1 MRGTIDTVRVG
12 ERRFQPALLVLGFE
26 AIVLIAGSSPAAQ
39 SRAEILL
46 RQNAGLSAADLLA
59 LDAGVAVIHTLK
71 TPVREELAHV
81 GAVHINAPSE
91 RLVERFRDI
100 ERFERGPGV
109 PQIGRFGSSPRM
121 EDLALLTLPAADL
134 KALAMCRPG
143 SCDVQLP
150 AAAMSR
156 FRNEVNW
163 SSPDAG
169 RRVNEVARE
178 VLLALV
184 RAYQA
189 EGNAALGYYDD
200 DGEPIAVAEQFRGLL
215 ASSNELPASVPD
227 LIAYLDGYPRRRLSG
242 AEDFLYWSV
251 VDFGLKPTI
260 RVNHVTIYPLASA
273 PSSRVAYAIAIKQLY
288 ASHYFHSTLELRF
301 LVDDDRAGRRG
312 FWLLSITRS
321 RNDGMTG
328 LKGLFLRPVISR
340 RSGDAVR
347 GYLEHVKRQV
357 ERPAFTDG
365 PRQRLGNALSD
376 QPRAAHDRPATD
388 FARTPSMRSSSL
400 VDWETASYTVN

>member
-12 ERRFQPALLVLGFE
+12 ERRFKPALLVLGFG
-26 AIVLIAGSSPAAQ
+26 AIVLIAGSSHAAQ
-39 SRAEILL
+39 PRSRAEILL
-46 RQNAGLSAADLLA
+46 RQKAGLSAADLLA
-59 LDAGVAVIHTLK
+59 LDAGVAVIQTLE
-71 TPVREELAHV
+71 TPVRQELAHV
-81 GAVHINAPSE
+81 GAVHIDAPSE
-91 RLVERFRDI
+91 RLLERFRDI

-109 PQIGRFGSSPRM
+109 PQIGRFGSSPQL
-121 EDLALLTLPAADL
+121 EDLAWLTLPAADM
-134 KALAMCRPG
+134 KALATCRPG

-169 RRVNEVARE
+169 RQVNEVARE

-184 RAYQA
+184 RRYQA
-189 EGNAALGYYDD
+189 DGNAALGYYDD
-200 DGEPIAVAEQFRGLL
+200 DGEPLAVAEQFRGLL
-215 ASSNELPASVPD
+215 ANSDELPAPVPD
-227 LIAYLDGYPRRRLSG
+227 LIAYLDGYPRHRPAE

-260 RVNHVTIYPLASA
+260 RVNHVTMYPLADA
-273 PSSRVAYAIAIKQLY
+273 PPSGVAYAIAIKQLY
-288 ASHYFHSTLELRF
+288 ASHYFHATLELRF
-301 LVDDDRAGRRG
+301 LIDDDRAGRRG

-328 LKGLFLRPVISR
+328 LKGLFLRPIISR

-357 ERPAFTDG
+357 ERPAFTDR
-365 PRQRLGNALSD
+365 PRQ
-376 QPRAAHDRPATD
+376 
-388 FARTPSMRSSSL
+388 
-400 VDWETASYTVN
+400 